1 MRGLVRSGGSM
12 ARRAMSIRHPR
23 DLQNEPLA
31 CSGSTP
37 WPPSRS
43 RHRAQPPSSL
53 GRKKL
58 RLGAGTFVKIK
69 ASMRRACKQHAP
81 PDSVV
86 KVRSQS
92 RTHHAASVVTAPSH
106 QTRGLGPAC
115 SKRTFVMTRANCGR
129 ALAIDSANGLL
140 GILTECDRMR
150 PNGRGHH
157 GQGPE
162 PGWPSQ
168 SQSQDHAAAP
178 ALPATR
184 TSSVGRP
191 VARCERRSGP
201 RRFDERADDAMG

>member
-1 MRGLVRSGGSM
+1 M

-81 PDSVV
+81 RQHCQSAFPFQDAPCRKWCHSAISPDPGPGAGVLV
-86 KVRSQS
+86 AQLCYDTRQLRQS
-92 RTHHAASVVTAPSH
+92 AGHRQRQRAAGHP
-106 QTRGLGPAC
+106 
-115 SKRTFVMTRANCGR
+115 
-129 ALAIDSANGLL
+129 
-140 GILTECDRMR
+140 DRMR